1 MSTKTILMDDQ
12 LLEYLR
18 QNSVR
23 EPDVLR
29 ELHEETQK
37 LSNSGMQISPE
48 QGQLMAMLVKLVNA
62 RKIVEIGTFTGYS
75 STVMALA
82 MPEDSQLIAFDIS
95 EEYTRTARR
104 FWKKAGVDQRVKL
117 VLGNAKESL
126 KDFLQAGEQES
137 VDLAFIDADKSS
149 YAEYYEC
156 CLKLIRPGG
165 LILVDNVLWSGQVA
179 DASNH
184 DKDTEALRIFNAA
197 LSSDQRVDLC
207 MVPVSYTHLT
217 LPTNR

>member
-23 EPDVLR
+23 EPDVLQ
-29 ELHEETQK
+29 ELREETQK

-95 EEYTRTARR
+95 EEYTRTARI

-137 VDLAFIDADKSS
+137 VDLAFIDADKSA

-207 MVPVSYTHLT
+207 MVPIGDGLT
-217 LPTNR
+217 IARKR

>member
-1 MSTKTILMDDQ
+1 MDDQ

-23 EPDVLR
+23 EPDVLQ
-29 ELHEETQK
+29 ELREETQK

-207 MVPVSYTHLT
+207 MVPIGDGLT
-217 LPTNR
+217 IARKR

>member
-23 EPDVLR
+23 EPDVLQ
-29 ELHEETQK
+29 ELREETQK

-95 EEYTRTARR
+95 EEYTRTARI

-126 KDFLQAGEQES
+126 KDFLQTGEQES

-207 MVPVSYTHLT
+207 MVPIGDGLT
-217 LPTNR
+217 IARKR

>member
-23 EPDVLR
+23 EPDVLQ
-29 ELHEETQK
+29 ELREETQK

-82 MPEDSQLIAFDIS
+82 MPEDSQLIVFDIS

-184 DKDTEALRIFNAA
+184 DKDTEALRIFNVA

-207 MVPVSYTHLT
+207 MVPIGDGLT
-217 LPTNR
+217 IARKR

>member
-23 EPDVLR
+23 EPDVLQ
-29 ELHEETQK
+29 ELREETQK

-48 QGQLMAMLVKLVNA
+48 QGQLMAMLVKLVNV

-95 EEYTRTARR
+95 EEYTRTARI

-207 MVPVSYTHLT
+207 MVPIGDGLT
-217 LPTNR
+217 IARKR

>member
-1 MSTKTILMDDQ
+1 MDDQ

-23 EPDVLR
+23 EPDVLQ
-29 ELHEETQK
+29 ELREETQK

-95 EEYTRTARR
+95 EEYTRTARI

-126 KDFLQAGEQES
+126 KNFLQAGEQES

-207 MVPVSYTHLT
+207 MVPIGDGLT
-217 LPTNR
+217 IARKR

>member
-29 ELHEETQK
+29 ELREETQK

-95 EEYTRTARR
+95 EEYTRTARI

-126 KDFLQAGEQES
+126 KDFLQTGEQES

-197 LSSDQRVDLC
+197 LSSDQRVDLF
-207 MVPVSYTHLT
+207 MVPIGDGLT
-217 LPTNR
+217 IARKC

>member
-1 MSTKTILMDDQ
+1 MDDQ

-23 EPDVLR
+23 EPDVLQ
-29 ELHEETQK
+29 ELREETQK

-95 EEYTRTARR
+95 EEYTRTARI

-126 KDFLQAGEQES
+126 KNFLQAGEQES

-184 DKDTEALRIFNAA
+184 DKDTEALRIFNVA

-207 MVPVSYTHLT
+207 MVPIGDGLT
-217 LPTNR
+217 IARKR

>member
-1 MSTKTILMDDQ
+1 MSMKTILMDDQ

-23 EPDVLR
+23 EPDVLQ
-29 ELHEETQK
+29 ELREETQK

-48 QGQLMAMLVKLVNA
+48 QGQLMFMLVKLVNA
-62 RKIVEIGTFTGYS
+62 HKIVEIGTFTGYS

-95 EEYTRTARR
+95 EEYTRTARI

-126 KDFLQAGEQES
+126 KNFLQAGEQES

-149 YAEYYEC
+149 YAEYYEY
-156 CLKLIRPGG
+156 CLQLIRPGG
-165 LILVDNVLWSGQVA
+165 LILVDNVLWGGQVA

-207 MVPVSYTHLT
+207 MVPIGDGLT
-217 LPTNR
+217 IARKR

>member
-23 EPDVLR
+23 EPDVLQ
-29 ELHEETQK
+29 ELREETQK
-37 LSNSGMQISPE
+37 LPHSGMQISPE

-95 EEYTRTARR
+95 EEYTRTARI

-126 KDFLQAGEQES
+126 KNFLQAGEQES

-207 MVPVSYTHLT
+207 MVPIGDGLT
-217 LPTNR
+217 IAGKR

>member
-1 MSTKTILMDDQ
+1 MDDQ

-23 EPDVLR
+23 EPDVLQ
-29 ELHEETQK
+29 ELREETQK

-95 EEYTRTARR
+95 EEYTRTARI
-104 FWKKAGVDQRVKL
+104 FWKKAGVDQQVKL

-207 MVPVSYTHLT
+207 MVPIGDGLT
-217 LPTNR
+217 IARKR

>member
-23 EPDVLR
+23 EPDVLQ
-29 ELHEETQK
+29 ELREETQK

-48 QGQLMAMLVKLVNA
+48 QGQLMFMLVKLVNA
-62 RKIVEIGTFTGYS
+62 HKIVEIGTFTGYS

-126 KDFLQAGEQES
+126 KDFLQTGEQES

-207 MVPVSYTHLT
+207 MVPIGDGLT
-217 LPTNR
+217 IARKR

>member
-23 EPDVLR
+23 EPDVLQ
-29 ELHEETQK
+29 ELREETQK

-48 QGQLMAMLVKLVNA
+48 QGQLMSMLVKLVNA
-62 RKIVEIGTFTGYS
+62 HKIVEIGTFTGYS

-95 EEYTRTARR
+95 EEYTRTARI

-126 KDFLQAGEQES
+126 KNFLQAGEQES

-149 YAEYYEC
+149 YAEYYEY
-156 CLKLIRPGG
+156 CLQLIRPGG
-165 LILVDNVLWSGQVA
+165 LILVDNVLWGGQVA

-207 MVPVSYTHLT
+207 MVPIGDGLT
-217 LPTNR
+217 IARKR

>member
-23 EPDVLR
+23 EPDVLQ
-29 ELHEETQK
+29 ELREETQK
-37 LSNSGMQISPE
+37 LPNSGMQISPE

-126 KDFLQAGEQES
+126 KDFLQTGEQES

-207 MVPVSYTHLT
+207 MVPIGDGLT
-217 LPTNR
+217 IARKR

>member
-1 MSTKTILMDDQ
+1 MLQ
-12 LLEYLR
+12 ELR
-18 QNSVR
+18 
-23 EPDVLR
+23 
-29 ELHEETQK
+29 EETQK
-37 LSNSGMQISPE
+37 LPHSGMQISPE

-95 EEYTRTARR
+95 EEYTRTARI

-126 KDFLQAGEQES
+126 KNFLQAGEQES

-207 MVPVSYTHLT
+207 MVPIGDGLT
-217 LPTNR
+217 IARKR

>member
-1 MSTKTILMDDQ
+1 MDDQ

-23 EPDVLR
+23 EPDVLQ
-29 ELHEETQK
+29 ELREETQK

-95 EEYTRTARR
+95 EEYTRTARI

-137 VDLAFIDADKSS
+137 VDLAFVDADKSS

-207 MVPVSYTHLT
+207 MVPIGDGLT
-217 LPTNR
+217 IARKR

>member
-1 MSTKTILMDDQ
+1 MDDQ

-23 EPDVLR
+23 EPDVLQ
-29 ELHEETQK
+29 ELREETQK
-37 LSNSGMQISPE
+37 LPHSGMQISPE
-48 QGQLMAMLVKLVNA
+48 QGQLMAMLVKLVNP

-207 MVPVSYTHLT
+207 MVPIGDGLT
-217 LPTNR
+217 IARKR

>member
-1 MSTKTILMDDQ
+1 MDDQ

-23 EPDVLR
+23 EPDVLQ
-29 ELHEETQK
+29 ELREETQK
-37 LSNSGMQISPE
+37 LPNSGMQISPE

-126 KDFLQAGEQES
+126 KDFLQTGEQES

-184 DKDTEALRIFNAA
+184 DKDTKALRIFNAA

-207 MVPVSYTHLT
+207 MVPIGDGLT
-217 LPTNR
+217 IARKR

>member
-1 MSTKTILMDDQ
+1 MLQ
-12 LLEYLR
+12 ELR
-18 QNSVR
+18 
-23 EPDVLR
+23 
-29 ELHEETQK
+29 EETQK

-126 KDFLQAGEQES
+126 KDFLQTGEQES

-207 MVPVSYTHLT
+207 MVPIGDGLT
-217 LPTNR
+217 IARKR

>member
-23 EPDVLR
+23 EPDVLQ
-29 ELHEETQK
+29 ELREETQK

-95 EEYTRTARR
+95 EEYTRTAD
-104 FWKKAGVDQRVKL
+104 FGKSGCGSVDQT
-117 VLGNAKESL
+117 GS
-126 KDFLQAGEQES
+126 GEC
-137 VDLAFIDADKSS
+137 K
-149 YAEYYEC
+149 
-156 CLKLIRPGG
+156 GG
-165 LILVDNVLWSGQVA
+165 LERFFTGW
-179 DASNH
+179 
-184 DKDTEALRIFNAA
+184 
-197 LSSDQRVDLC
+197 
-207 MVPVSYTHLT
+207 
-217 LPTNR
+217 

>member
-23 EPDVLR
+23 EPDLLQELR
-29 ELHEETQK
+29 EETQK
-37 LSNSGMQISPE
+37 FSNSGMQISPE

-95 EEYTRTARR
+95 EEYTRTARI
-104 FWKKAGVDQRVKL
+104 FWRKAGLDQRVKL

-126 KDFLQAGEQES
+126 KDFLQAGERES

-207 MVPVSYTHLT
+207 MVPIGDGLT
-217 LPTNR
+217 IARKR

>member
-23 EPDVLR
+23 EPDVLQ
-29 ELHEETQK
+29 ELREETQK
-37 LSNSGMQISPE
+37 LPHSGMQISPE

-95 EEYTRTARR
+95 EEYTRTARI

-126 KDFLQAGEQES
+126 KNFLQAGEQES

-207 MVPVSYTHLT
+207 MVPIGDGLT
-217 LPTNR
+217 IARKR

>member
-23 EPDVLR
+23 EPDVLQ
-29 ELHEETQK
+29 ELREETQK

-95 EEYTRTARR
+95 EEYIRTARR

-126 KDFLQAGEQES
+126 KDFLQTGEQES

-149 YAEYYEC
+149 YAEYYEY
-156 CLKLIRPGG
+156 CLQLIRPGG
-165 LILVDNVLWSGQVA
+165 LILVDNVLWGGQVA

-207 MVPVSYTHLT
+207 MVPIGDGLT
-217 LPTNR
+217 IARKR

>member
-23 EPDVLR
+23 EPVVLR
-29 ELHEETQK
+29 ELREETQK

-126 KDFLQAGEQES
+126 KDFLQTGEQES

-207 MVPVSYTHLT
+207 MVPIGDGLT
-217 LPTNR
+217 IARKR

>member
-29 ELHEETQK
+29 ELREETQK

-95 EEYTRTARR
+95 EEYTRTARI

-117 VLGNAKESL
+117 ILGNAKESL
-126 KDFLQAGEQES
+126 KNFLQAGEQES

-207 MVPVSYTHLT
+207 MVPIGDGLT
-217 LPTNR
+217 IARKR

>member
-1 MSTKTILMDDQ
+1 MSMKTILMDAQ

-23 EPDVLR
+23 EPDVLQ
-29 ELHEETQK
+29 ELREETQK

-48 QGQLMAMLVKLVNA
+48 QGQLMFMLVKLVNA
-62 RKIVEIGTFTGYS
+62 HKIVESGTFTGYS

-95 EEYTRTARR
+95 EEYTRKARI

-126 KDFLQAGEQES
+126 KNFLQAGEQES

-149 YAEYYEC
+149 YAEYYEY
-156 CLKLIRPGG
+156 CLQLIRPGG
-165 LILVDNVLWSGQVA
+165 LILVDNVLWGGQVA

-207 MVPVSYTHLT
+207 MVPIGDGLT
-217 LPTNR
+217 IARKR

>member
-1 MSTKTILMDDQ
+1 MSMKTILMDDQ

-23 EPDVLR
+23 EPDVLQ
-29 ELHEETQK
+29 ELREETQK

-48 QGQLMAMLVKLVNA
+48 QGQLMSMLVKLVNA
-62 RKIVEIGTFTGYS
+62 HKIVEIGTFTGYS

-95 EEYTRTARR
+95 EEYTRKARI

-126 KDFLQAGEQES
+126 KNFLQAGEQES

-149 YAEYYEC
+149 YAEYYEY
-156 CLKLIRPGG
+156 CLQLIRPGG
-165 LILVDNVLWSGQVA
+165 LILVDNVLWGGQVA

-207 MVPVSYTHLT
+207 MVPIGDGLT
-217 LPTNR
+217 IARKR